1 MNPQSDEPAA
11 ERPEPDA
18 ARLLRLFETPQRL
31 LEAVIAAEILGPP
44 LALRDGTTS
53 GGRDTF

>member
-11 ERPEPDA
+11 ERPEAEA

-44 LALRDGTTS
+44 LALREGTTS
-53 GGRDTF
+53 GGRETF